1 LSAVLMLGIAASC
14 ERQDRAH
21 PPPSPATPV
30 VALHRGLGAD
40 PATLDPQLADD
51 NASRTIAADIF
62 EGLTTEDA
70 DGNIIPGAAQSW
82 TLQDSGRTYV
92 FRLRADLR
100 WSDGEPL
107 TAGHFA
113 DGLRAVTA
121 PGSAAPGAALLAA
134 VESVDAL
141 DARTLRIRLSRPVPY
156 LPALL
161 SLPVA
166 SPVHPHAASL
176 DPRPGNG
183 AFRLVRYVPGER
195 VELERNPRYRDAA
208 AVAIDR
214 VSHYTVADLTTEL
227 NLFRAGDLDLTS
239 EVPNAQFDLIR
250 NELPGQLRLSPYLSV
265 YSYVAN
271 MQRLPDRR
279 VRLALAMAVDRDRVT
294 RLVTGAGERPAY
306 GWIPEGIALY
316 TPARFEWQGLPYPQA
331 VAGARTLWR
340 GARAAGSAPA
350 RLRLCTDA
358 SANHHRTA
366 VAMADL
372 WRTSLGIETQII
384 ELEWNVYLDRRKHPG
399 DCDLVRLGW
408 SADFVDPE
416 AFAVVFESGSVQNTL
431 GYRSAAYDSL
441 IARSRL
447 EADAGR
453 RMALLNLAEQQ
464 LLEDV
469 PVIPVFFR
477 VSKRL
482 VQPYVVG
489 YAANPLGHVASR
501 NLRVEPH

>member
-1 LSAVLMLGIAASC
+1 MLLLGIAASC
-14 ERQDRAH
+14 QRQDGAGL
-21 PPPSPATPV
+21 PAQPATPIV
-30 VALHRGLGAD
+30 VLHRGLGAD

-62 EGLTTEDA
+62 EGLTTETA
-70 DGNIIPGAAQSW
+70 EGTIIPGVAQSW
-82 TLQDSGRTYV
+82 TVEDSGRSYV

-121 PGSAAPGAALLAA
+121 PGSVAPGAALLAA
-134 VESVDAL
+134 VESVDAV
-141 DARTLRIRLSRPVPY
+141 DARTLRIRLGRPVPH

-166 SPVHPHAASL
+166 SPVHPRAASL

-183 AFRLVRYVPGER
+183 AFSLVRHVPGER
-195 VELERNPRYRDAA
+195 VELERNPYYRDAT

-214 VSHYTVADLTTEL
+214 VIHYAVADLATEL

-239 EVPNAQFDLIR
+239 EVPNARFDSIR
-250 NELPGQLRLSPYLSV
+250 SEMPGQLRVSPYLSV

-271 MQRLPDRR
+271 MKRLPDRS
-279 VRLALAMAVDRDRVT
+279 VRLALAMAVDRDRIA

-306 GWIPEGIALY
+306 GWVPDGIALY
-316 TPARFEWQGLPYPQA
+316 TPARFEWQALPYSQA
-331 VAGARTLWR
+331 VARARALWR
-340 GARAAGSAPA
+340 DARAAGSVPE

-358 SANHHRTA
+358 SANHRRTA
-366 VAMADL
+366 VAIADL
-372 WRTSLGIETQII
+372 WRTALGVETEII
-384 ELEWNVYLDRRKHPG
+384 ELEWNVYLDRRQHPG

-416 AFAVVFESGSVQNTL
+416 AFAVVFESGSAQNTL
-431 GYRSAAYDSL
+431 GYRSAAYDAL
-441 IARSRL
+441 TARSRL

-453 RMALLNLAEQQ
+453 RMALLRLAEQQ

-482 VQPYVVG
+482 VKPYVAG
-489 YAANPLGHVASR
+489 YAANPLGHIASR
-501 NLRVEPH
+501 NLRIEPH

>member
-1 LSAVLMLGIAASC
+1 VVLMLGIAASC
-14 ERQDRAH
+14 QRQDGPHRPA
-21 PPPSPATPV
+21 PPATPV
-30 VALHRGLGAD
+30 VVLHRGLGAD

-62 EGLTTEDA
+62 EGLTAEAA
-70 DGNIIPGAAQSW
+70 DGTIVPGAAQSW
-82 TLQDSGRTYV
+82 TIEDSGRSYV
-92 FRLRADLR
+92 FRLREDLR

-121 PGSAAPGAALLAA
+121 PGSTAPGAALLAA
-134 VESVDAL
+134 VESL
-141 DARTLRIRLSRPVPY
+141 DAPDERTLRIRLSRPVPY
-156 LPALL
+156 LPAVL

-166 SPVHPHAASL
+166 SPLHPRGARL

-183 AFRLVRYVPGER
+183 AFRLVRYVAGER
-195 VELERNPRYRDAA
+195 IELERNPRYRDAA

-214 VSHYTVADLTTEL
+214 VTHYTVADLATEV

-239 EVPNAQFDLIR
+239 EVPNARFDSIR
-250 NELPGQLRLSPYLSV
+250 SELPGQLRLSPYLSV

-271 MQRLPDRR
+271 MKRLPDRR
-279 VRLALAMAVDRDRVT
+279 ARLALAMAVDRDRIV

-306 GWIPEGIALY
+306 GWIPEGIARY
-316 TPARFEWQGLPYPQA
+316 TPARFEWQALPYPQA
-331 VAGARTLWR
+331 VAEARTLWR
-340 GARAAGSAPA
+340 EARAAGSAPA
-350 RLRLCTDA
+350 KITLCTDA

-366 VAMADL
+366 VAIADL
-372 WRTSLGIETQII
+372 WRTSLGVETEII
-384 ELEWNVYLDRRKHPG
+384 ELEWNVYLDRREHPG

-431 GYRSAAYDSL
+431 GYRSAAYDAL

-447 EADAGR
+447 EYDAGR
-453 RMALLNLAEQQ
+453 RMDLLGLAEQQ

-482 VQPYVVG
+482 VKPYVTG

-501 NLRVEPH
+501 HLRIEPH